1 MKATAIWVV
10 IVASAVVAFG
20 LRGVAFGEDA
30 KLPPSDEETKAAE
43 AIAAEVEQDKALKD
57 QERKIEA
64 QKHFDAAKQASA
76 AESYVI
82 AIEELTAAVAADP
95 GNESYKE
102 ALKNAR
108 IMQINAMLSQKK
120 VAEAK
125 SLCDEFLTDYPGNEA
140 VARSRKQAVEQ
151 LQNPPV
157 PEGEEGQIP
166 PTPTEQ
172 VQPTAE
178 QLVAEAQD
186 SILKKDYNKA
196 MDKLLEARQLS
207 PFDVSINKKIK
218 SLQLKLTQHQRAY
231 YEALREELLTQVYEA
246 WTIRP
251 RRAVRGEGPV
261 VEAAETKPSASR
273 RELLKKLETII
284 PEVKFEDAKL
294 TEVVDF
300 LSREADVNIFIHP
313 VVFQG
318 GYSTPAPGVGLE
330 TTTRF
335 PGGPTTVPGM
345 PMTVPGAIPGAVT
358 PSTYPSGTGAYPS
371 TSAVPGVMPSAI
383 SPAMGETTSPMGTY
397 IPPAGDVGIK
407 LHLKNVPL
415 KEVLKYV
422 LQWQRLKYV
431 IEDYAILI
439 APRDYVAPESLETHI
454 FRLATTGIGII
465 ERPELSIRPGGSL
478 QGPTDASRGGPSTD
492 YTTGLGPVEGGGPAP
507 ETIKDFLLQSG
518 VAWPSYGLSGGSSIT
533 YIRTTGTLIITNSPT
548 NMVLIKELVRLWDQP
563 ALQVEIEARFFEI
576 LHTRWFENSFELGML
591 SPLIFSQKAKGGPV
605 PSGVRRSY
613 QFEMHPERG
622 TRYFPQLL
630 PMEFPTPDADQILSI
645 RGIMTEPDFQFV
657 WHAIDQK
664 DWSDLLSAPRVT
676 TISGQQAQIEVVQ
689 ELTYPTEY
697 DTETINIGGGL
708 GGQTDLISGEVFMV
722 TPGNWE
728 KRDVGIILNVTP
740 TVSADGKMISLV
752 LMPEVTDLVKWINY
766 GNEIY
771 PINQPIFESR
781 NVTTSVYVNDGETIV
796 LGGLITDKT
805 TTYEDKVPLLGSI
818 PFVGRF
824 FRTAIET
831 SSKANLIIFVTA
843 RLITATGIELSQQ
856 RAVTEEQARH
866 LQKKLRER
874 KEGVGEFAP
883 GVGTTGIIE

>member
-10 IVASAVVAFG
+10 IVASAVMAFG
-20 LRGVAFGEDA
+20 LRGGTYGEDA
-30 KLPPSDEETKAAE
+30 QLPPSEEEAKAAE
-43 AIAAEVEQDKALKD
+43 AIAAEVEQEKALKD

-76 AESYVI
+76 TEDYVA

-95 GNESYKE
+95 ENESYKE

-108 IMQINAMLSQKK
+108 IIQINAMLSQNKF
-120 VAEAK
+120 AEAK
-125 SLCDEFLTDYPGNEA
+125 SLCDEFLNDYPGNEA
-140 VARSRKQAVEQ
+140 VARLREQAVEQ
-151 LQNPPV
+151 LQSPPV
-157 PEGEEGQIP
+157 PEGEIP
-166 PTPTEQ
+166 PPPTEEL
-172 VQPTAE
+172 QPTAE
-178 QLVAEAQD
+178 QLVAEARD
-186 SILKKDYNKA
+186 FILKKDYDRA
-196 MDKLLEARQLS
+196 MDKLLQARGLD

-218 SLQLKLTQHQRAY
+218 SLQLKLTRFERAY
-231 YEALREELLTQVYEA
+231 YEALREELMTQVYQA
-246 WTIRP
+246 WTERP
-251 RRAVRGEGPV
+251 RRAVRVEGPEI
-261 VEAAETKPSASR
+261 EAPETTASASQ
-273 RELLKKLETII
+273 RELLRKLETII

-300 LSREADVNIFIHP
+300 LSRETDVNIFIHP

-318 GYSTPAPGVGLE
+318 GYSRPATGLE
-330 TTTRF
+330 TPTGF
-335 PGGPTTVPGM
+335 PGVPTTIPGMPTTVPG
-345 PMTVPGAIPGAVT
+345 AVT
-358 PSTYPSGTGAYPS
+358 PTYPSGAGAYPP
-371 TSAVPGVMPSAI
+371 TSAIPGVTPSAI
-383 SPAMGETTSPMGTY
+383 PPAMGETTSPMGTY
-397 IPPAGDVGIK
+397 IPPTGDVGIK

-431 IEDYAILI
+431 VENYAILI
-439 APRDYVAPESLETHI
+439 VPRDYVAPESLETHI

-465 ERPELSIRPGGSL
+465 ERPELTIRPGGSL
-478 QGPTDASRGGPSTD
+478 SGPTDIGGGGPSAD
-492 YTTGLGPVEGGGPAP
+492 YTTGLGPLEGGAPAP

-518 VAWPSYGLSGGSSIT
+518 VAWPNWGVQGGSSIT
-533 YIRTTGTLIITNSPT
+533 YIRTTGTLIVTNTPT
-548 NMVLIKELVRLWDQP
+548 NMVLIKELVMLWDQP
-563 ALQVEIEARFFEI
+563 ALQVEIEARFVEI
-576 LHTRWFENSFELGML
+576 LHTRWFENSFEMGML
-591 SPLIFSQKAKGGPV
+591 SPLIFSQKAKRGPV

-630 PMEFPTPDADQILSI
+630 PMEFPTPDADHILSI

-664 DWSDLLSAPRVT
+664 DWSDLLSAPRIT

-689 ELTYPTEY
+689 EITYPTEY
-697 DTETINIGGGL
+697 DTETINIGGGF
-708 GGQTDLISGEVFMV
+708 GGQTNLISGEVFMV

-766 GNEIY
+766 GTDFY
-771 PINQPIFESR
+771 PIQQPVFETR
-781 NVTTSVYVNDGETIV
+781 NLTTSVYVNDGETIV

-805 TTYEDKVPLLGSI
+805 TTYEDKVPVLGSI

-831 SSKANLIIFVTA
+831 SSKANLIIFVSA
-843 RLITATGIELSQQ
+843 RLITATGIELSEQ

-866 LQKKLRER
+866 LQKRLRER
-874 KEGVGEFAP
+874 KEEIGELAP